1 MQNLGELASTVQ
13 KNCHISDARYA
24 GELTLCVF
32 LIKMREYY
40 RWELN
45 IPFAA
50 QIPKESVSEWLRERE
65 QVWERL
71 SGASFERL
79 PLASGRHDPFD
90 AETVNREL
98 LPRGYVYGGG
108 YGRAGKPIFFL
119 AELARTEERDG
130 CTVHVST
137 CEYARDLEAPPAML
151 QGQTIYVR
159 QESLRRYLWEKIE
172 DWRWNRKAG
181 PMQEALSAYGFRDDD
196 LDGSLARMTAHET
209 ESVILHELGEARAGA
224 LLGPDW
230 ETMLG
235 ALARSRFE
243 LTARAVRDL
252 LADCLST
259 LPELLAREAH
269 GALHFYFATFSGL
282 RRELFPEL
290 LAAYQRWADG
300 GEAKPLLRLAHSG
313 AQRWREIAEE
323 LLALYRQRG
332 ADETAL
338 ASKLRLVRCQS

>member
-1 MQNLGELASTVQ
+1 MRNFGELASTVQ

-32 LIKMREYY
+32 LFKMREYY
-40 RWELN
+40 RWELD

-65 QVWERL
+65 QIWERL
-71 SGASFERL
+71 AGASFEPL
-79 PLASGRHDPFD
+79 PLAGGACDPFE
-90 AETVNREL
+90 AEAVNREL
-98 LPRGYVYGGG
+98 LPNGYVYGGG

-119 AELARTEERDG
+119 AALARSEKREG
-130 CTVHVST
+130 CTVHISG

-151 QGQTIYVR
+151 QGRTIYVR

-181 PMQEALSAYGFRDDD
+181 PMQEALAAYGFRDDD
-196 LDGSLARMTAHET
+196 LDGSLARMTEYET
-209 ESVILHELGEARAGA
+209 ETMILHELGEARAGR
-224 LLGPDW
+224 LLGADW
-230 ETMLG
+230 EAMVA

-259 LPELLAREAH
+259 LPELVAREAR
-269 GALHFYFATFSGL
+269 GALHFYFATFNGL

-290 LAAYQRWADG
+290 LAAYRHWADG
-300 GEAKPLLRLAHSG
+300 GDPRSLVRLARSG
-313 AQRWREIAEE
+313 AQRWQETAEQ
-323 LLALYRQRG
+323 LLSLYRQRG
-332 ADETAL
+332 PDDAAL
-338 ASKLRLVRCQS
+338 AGRLRVIRCQP